1 MKEGLHDLLVCSGRR
16 EDELAQR
23 YQADLARALGSSPKS
38 KLDPLWSRD
47 GFLVWSSQ
55 YMSLKRDLREL
66 NIPDWRHVMFKIAKG
81 SLQIPVDQRCC
92 ENMLGLEDLERY
104 LRDRYVTNV
113 DVVGD
118 LLSPLLQR
126 RRSPS
131 RAESIS
137 LITDTINR
145 LSLLRARGLC

>member
-1 MKEGLHDLLVCSGRR
+1 MT
-16 EDELAQR
+16 
-23 YQADLARALGSSPKS
+23 
-38 KLDPLWSRD
+38 
-47 GFLVWSSQ
+47 
-55 YMSLKRDLREL
+55 LKRSLREL

-92 ENMLGLEDLERY
+92 ENMLGLRDLERY

-118 LLSPLLQR
+118 LLTPLFQQR
-126 RRSPS
+126 QSPS
-131 RAESIS
+131 RSKSIS

-145 LSLLRARGLC
+145 MSLLKTRGLWEKVSEFHLCQIIRKCLSPQDQDEFFREEANSTGDDGKE